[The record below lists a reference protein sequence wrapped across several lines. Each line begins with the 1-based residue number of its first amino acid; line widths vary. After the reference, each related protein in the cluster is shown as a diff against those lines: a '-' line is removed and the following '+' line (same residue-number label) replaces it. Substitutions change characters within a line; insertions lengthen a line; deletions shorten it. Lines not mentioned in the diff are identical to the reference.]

1 MNMPAESVAGQLS
14 QDQFKIEMLLKE
26 AELFQHDVHLISL
39 AQGPGS
45 LTDIL
50 AAWASSEDNLHTG
63 KLNAFAKSHLDK
75 SLLEDHPKLSIKRI
89 SNNLKMRDIREI
101 LLVGRE
107 VVVILT
113 DEIGIYR
120 DKRHVDMVNRI
131 IKTAIR
137 ISVIEQQKESA

>member
-14 QDQFKIEMLLKE
+14 QDRFKIEMLLKE
-26 AELFQHDVHLISL
+26 AELFQHDVHLVSL
-39 AQGPGS
+39 GQAPGS

-50 AAWASSEDNLHTG
+50 ASWTRSEDNLHTG
-63 KLNAFAKSHLDK
+63 RLNAFAKSHLDK
-75 SLLEDHPKLSIKRI
+75 SLLEDHPKLAIKRI

-101 LLVGRE
+101 LIIGRE

-113 DEIGIYR
+113 DEIGVYR
-120 DKRHVDMVNRI
+120 DKRHIDMVNRI
-131 IKTAIR
+131 LKAAIR

>member
-1 MNMPAESVAGQLS
+1 MNMPAESVARQLN

-39 AQGPGS
+39 TQGPGS

-50 AAWASSEDNLHTG
+50 ASWTSNADNLHTG
-63 KLNAFAKSHLDK
+63 RLNAFAKSHLDK
-75 SLLEDHPKLSIKRI
+75 SVLDDHPKLAIKRI

-101 LLVGRE
+101 LLIGRE

-113 DEIGIYR
+113 DEIGIFR
-120 DKRHVDMVNRI
+120 DKLHVDMVNRI
-131 IKTAIR
+131 IKAAIR

>member
-1 MNMPAESVAGQLS
+1 MNMPAESVAGQLN

-50 AAWASSEDNLHTG
+50 ANWTSNEDNLHTG
-63 KLNAFAKSHLDK
+63 RLNAFAKSHLDK
-75 SLLEDHPKLSIKRI
+75 SVLDDHPKLAIKRI

-101 LLVGRE
+101 LLIGRE

-113 DEIGIYR
+113 DEIGIFR

-131 IKTAIR
+131 IKAAIR
-137 ISVIEQQKESA
+137 ISVIEQQKESV